1 MKLNAKT
8 IASLKLPAGRAEA
21 FFWDEEFSGFGLR
34 LRQSGGRLRRTWVIQ
49 YRTKAG
55 QTRRI
60 TVASADELSAANA
73 RKHAGDVLAK
83 IRMGGDPQGDKTAA
97 RKQAMQNLKTVAE
110 EFLDFGIKYG
120 IHSQPWRTST
130 VRQYRL
136 ILLIYFKPL
145 HGMAI
150 DTIKR
155 ADIAPVL
162 TQIERERG
170 RRSAVLARARLWT
183 LFAWAI
189 GEGRL
194 DANPVVGTRE
204 IEYSVKRERV
214 LTGEELARIWR
225 ACDPVYFPRNGN
237 FGRVVRLLILL
248 GARRGEIT
256 GMAWNELDLPNGTWT
271 LPGSRSKNHRAHTLP
286 LPPPALAIF
295 DEISRERWNGKAWA
309 PDDYVFSYTSGMNVS
324 RPLVP
329 VLERCGVQDW
339 WLHDIRRSVATG
351 MAELGVLPHV
361 IECVLNHVSGF
372 RAGIAGVYNRSSY
385 EREMAQALRRWGEH
399 VLALV
404 EGRGD
409 KVIFLRRA

>member
-214 LTGEELARIWR
+214 LTGEDRLASGAPAIPSISR
-225 ACDPVYFPRNGN
+225 ATAISAVS
-237 FGRVVRLLILL
+237 FGCSFCWAL
-248 GARRGEIT
+248 GAAKSPAWPGTSSTCLTGPGRYRVRGPKTIAPIRCRCRR
-256 GMAWNELDLPNGTWT
+256 
-271 LPGSRSKNHRAHTLP
+271 
-286 LPPPALAIF
+286 
-295 DEISRERWNGKAWA
+295 
-309 PDDYVFSYTSGMNVS
+309 
-324 RPLVP
+324 
-329 VLERCGVQDW
+329 
-339 WLHDIRRSVATG
+339 RRSPFSMRFHA
-351 MAELGVLPHV
+351 
-361 IECVLNHVSGF
+361 S
-372 RAGIAGVYNRSSY
+372 AGT
-385 EREMAQALRRWGEH
+385 ERPGRQTITCSAIQA
-399 VLALV
+399 A
-404 EGRGD
+404 
-409 KVIFLRRA
+409 